1 MLGLPGVSSTALP
14 FFVGGAGV
22 ANGLR
27 TVLFAAGV
35 ADGALAG
42 VVLAGVP
49 RPCMLGLPG
58 VSSTTLPFFVRGAG
72 VANGL
77 RTVLFAAAVVFGR
90 SADSCSALCFANGAL
105 AGVVLAGVLNRSFFV
120 GGVRPGVRAGDDFLP
135 LTGVLGATDDVRRCL
150 PVPAHAPSREQQNS
164 STGRAGA
171 HRARVALGSCGRVER
186 AEPGWAVA
194 GDRDNVNSQA
204 GWALAAVGVCV
215 ICSSHSRAWAGVR
228 AVHCCTRRGSLVPS
242 LLGLPRNGCGKGCF
256 GLPWATVRGCWVG
269 LPLLPWVTSPGDSWK
284 SSLLALA
291 LALASG
297 ANGFGS
303 AGAEPALPAEL
314 PWTGVRLGPTTCQ
327 PSGVGRTRLE
337 LEAPRWELEAP
348 ICDIDRCSCA
358 GVGLAM
364 GVGARTPLLP
374 PALGCS
380 CS

>member
-27 TVLFAAGV
+27 TVLFAA
-35 ADGALAG
+35 
-42 VVLAGVP
+42 
-49 RPCMLGLPG
+49 
-58 VSSTTLPFFVRGAG
+58 
-72 VANGL
+72 
-77 RTVLFAAAVVFGR
+77 AVVFGR
-90 SADSCSALCFANGAL
+90 SADSCSALCFADGAL

-135 LTGVLGATDDVRRCL
+135 LAGVLGATDDVRRCL

-171 HRARVALGSCGRVER
+171 HRTRVGLGSCGRVER

-194 GDRDNVNSQA
+194 GDRDIVNSQA
-204 GWALAAVGVCV
+204 GCALAAVGVCV
-215 ICSSHSRAWAGVR
+215 ICSSHSDCAWAGVR
-228 AVHCCTRRGSLVPS
+228 AVPCCTRRGSLVPS

-256 GLPWATVRGCWVG
+256 GLPWATVHGCCWVG
-269 LPLLPWVTSPGDSWK
+269 LPLLPWVTSPRDSWK
-284 SSLLALA
+284 SSL

-303 AGAEPALPAEL
+303 AGAERALPAEL
-314 PWTGVRLGPTTCQ
+314 PLTGVRPGPCTCQ
-327 PSGVGRTRLE
+327 PYGSMGRTRLE
-337 LEAPRWELEAP
+337 LEAP
-348 ICDIDRCSCA
+348 IVCDIDCCSCD

-364 GVGARTPLLP
+364 GVGACTPLVP